1 MGDKTMVSDST
12 VNNYG
17 MTIRGTIEGTALSFR
32 EEFKR
37 VSPKVTGF
45 YVFESEVSLRHML
58 LFLISFGTER
68 IGCCNEDDLAG
79 LGLGRF

>member
-1 MGDKTMVSDST
+1 MVSDST

-17 MTIRGTIEGTALSFR
+17 MTICGTIEGTALSFR

-45 YVFESEVSLRHML
+45 YVFESEVQSQTHVTFPDQFWYRK
-58 LFLISFGTER
+58 
-68 IGCCNEDDLAG
+68 D
-79 LGLGRF
+79 